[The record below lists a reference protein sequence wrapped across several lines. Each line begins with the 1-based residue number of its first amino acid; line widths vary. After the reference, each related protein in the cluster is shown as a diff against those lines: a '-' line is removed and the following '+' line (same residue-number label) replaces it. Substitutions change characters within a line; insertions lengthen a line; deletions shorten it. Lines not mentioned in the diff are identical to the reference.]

1 MQGRVRDARS
11 SGQTTIAHYRF
22 EAVHVHR
29 SSRPFGVQT
38 GGSIGLESRGTVT
51 EETYDANG
59 AVVDRR
65 TSPFTQTF
73 ALRQP
78 TGDRWLIVAVLP

>member
-1 MQGRVRDARS
+1 MKPGR

-22 EAVHVHR
+22 EAVHVILIA
-29 SSRPFGVQT
+29 PFGVQT
-38 GGSIGLESRGTVT
+38 GGSLGLESRGTLT